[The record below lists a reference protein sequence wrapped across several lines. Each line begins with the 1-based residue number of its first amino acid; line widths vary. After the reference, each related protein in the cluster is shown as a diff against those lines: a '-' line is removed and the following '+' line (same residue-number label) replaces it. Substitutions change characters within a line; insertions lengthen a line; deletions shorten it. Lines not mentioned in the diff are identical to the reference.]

1 MPEMKDT
8 EAQAIREMA
17 ATAKQG
23 NSVRLAQWRE
33 GDRTQMGQARIWACG
48 WYTEN
53 DPDNMQRVGSRRT
66 EKEIAELIASAAKLF
81 ADIVEPKRITIH
93 GPANAN

>member
-1 MPEMKDT
+1 MKDT

-33 GDRTQMGQARIWACG
+33 DDLTRMGQA
-48 WYTEN
+48 
-53 DPDNMQRVGSRRT
+53 S
-66 EKEIAELIASAAKLF
+66 K
-81 ADIVEPKRITIH
+81 
-93 GPANAN
+93 